1 MASSVS
7 WKWSLEMISGRYSG
21 AAVTKVLWIASVLC
35 ILFIFPVMKISAKQ
49 ATAAPQKPVAAQPK
63 QNSYPEFPQGEG
75 RETALRICG
84 RCHSPNNI
92 LAAGQDR
99 QGWESTI
106 TKMTTFGATASDEE
120 FSEILDYLVKNFP
133 DTGKLNV
140 NQATAAQL
148 MNGLSLTANEAKEIV
163 DYRTRNG
170 LYKTLDDLKKVPNV
184 DAKKLDAKKD
194 NLIF

>member
-1 MASSVS
+1 
-7 WKWSLEMISGRYSG
+7 MISGRYSG
-21 AAVTKVLWIASVLC
+21 TAVTKALWIASVLC
-35 ILFIFPVMKISAKQ
+35 VLLIFSVMKVSAKQ
-49 ATAAPQKPVAAQPK
+49 ATAASQKPVTGQPQ

-75 RETALRICG
+75 RETTLRICG

-99 QGWESTI
+99 QGWENTI

-120 FSEILDYLVKNFP
+120 FSEILDYLAKNFP
-133 DTGKLNV
+133 DTGKVNV

-148 MNGLSLTANEAKEIV
+148 MNVLSLTANEAKDIV

-170 LYKTLDDLKKVPNV
+170 PYKTFSDLKKVPNV